1 MALNPAA
8 TRDRHGLLEALVGDG
23 RPVLTVIGLALAACG
38 GFALFQSAT
47 GHFLPHDVAYL
58 GMDAQRLCALQ
69 QCRIVHFMFHDRV
82 AFGGVLLAVGTLYA
96 WLAEFPLRSGEPW
109 AWWAFAVSG
118 ACGFAS
124 FLTYIGYGYLDTWH
138 GMATLVL
145 LALFTLGLARTRR
158 MVAAP
163 RAASAPPGPME
174 AGLGRALLLATGLG
188 LLGAGLTIS
197 AVGTTRVFV
206 PQDLA
211 YIGLSASELRA
222 INPRLVPLIA
232 HDRAGFGGAL
242 LTCGVTWLFC
252 VWYGRPSR
260 GLWQALLV
268 AGIAGFSCAIGIH
281 WIIGYLDVV
290 HVAPAV
296 LGAMLVT
303 AAITLSYRPMCG
315 SGEARVQGTA

>member
-1 MALNPAA
+1 MALTSTAA
-8 TRDRHGLLEALVGDG
+8 RDRRGLAEALVGDG
-23 RPVLTVIGLALAACG
+23 RPVLTVIGLALAASG

-82 AFGGVLLAVGTLYA
+82 AFGGVLIAVGVLYA
-96 WLAEFPLRSGEPW
+96 WLAEFPLRRGERW
-109 AWWAFAVSG
+109 AWRAFAVSG

-138 GMATLVL
+138 GAATLVL
-145 LALFTLGLARTRR
+145 LALFALGLARTRR
-158 MVAAP
+158 IVAASPKGPSPP
-163 RAASAPPGPME
+163 RLKDG
-174 AGLGRALLLATGLG
+174 GIGRVLLVTTGLG

-197 AVGTTRVFV
+197 VVGTTSVFV
-206 PQDLA
+206 PQDLT
-211 YIGLSASELRA
+211 YIGLGAGELRA

-252 VWYGRPSR
+252 VWYGQPSR
-260 GLWQALLV
+260 SLWQALLV
-268 AGIAGFSCAIGIH
+268 AGIAGFGCAIGIH
-281 WIIGYLDVV
+281 WMIGYLDPV
-290 HVAPAV
+290 HLAPAV
-296 LGAMLVT
+296 LGAVLFA
-303 AAITLSYRPMCG
+303 AAIGISYRPMCG
-315 SGEARVQGTA
+315 SGEARAGGPE

>member
-1 MALNPAA
+1 MALTSTV
-8 TRDRHGLLEALVGDG
+8 TRDRRGLVAALVGDG
-23 RPVLTVIGLALAACG
+23 RPVLTVIGLALAASG

-82 AFGGVLLAVGTLYA
+82 AFGGVLIAVGILYA
-96 WLAEFPLRSGEPW
+96 WLAEFPLRNGETW
-109 AWWAFAVSG
+109 AWRAFAVSG

-138 GMATLVL
+138 GAATLVL
-145 LALFTLGLARTRR
+145 LALFALGLARTRR
-158 MVAAP
+158 IVAAP
-163 RAASAPPGPME
+163 AKGAAPPGLR
-174 AGLGRALLLATGLG
+174 GGGIGRVLLVLTGLG

-197 AVGTTRVFV
+197 VVGTTRVFV
-206 PQDLA
+206 PQDLI
-211 YIGLSASELRA
+211 YMGLGASDLRA

-252 VWYGRPSR
+252 VWYGQPSR
-260 GLWQALLV
+260 SLWQALLA
-268 AGIAGFSCAIGIH
+268 AGTAGFACAIAIH
-281 WIIGYLDVV
+281 WIIGYLDLV
-290 HVAPAV
+290 HLAPAM
-296 LGAMLVT
+296 LGALLFS
-303 AAITLSYRPMCG
+303 AAIALSHGPMCG
-315 SGEARVQGTA
+315 GEA